1 MQFSRTQIGEL
12 LANIMT
18 NYSDLELLAITQ
30 YEIVNLQNRLQRRRD
45 HVFCSGLGIHRLS
58 PEQRSTITESG
69 SAWYDINLA
78 GWWIRRGTRAHTT
91 AILLGI
97 TE

>member
-1 MQFSRTQIGEL
+1 MQYSRTRIGEL

-30 YEIVNLQNRLQRRRD
+30 YEIVNLQNKLQRRLN
-45 HVFCSGLGIHRLS
+45 HHFCSGLSVHRLTA
-58 PEQRSTITESG
+58 EQRRTITESG
-69 SAWYDINLA
+69 HAWYDVNLA
-78 GWWIRRGTRAHTT
+78 GWWIRRGTPTHTT
-91 AILLGI
+91 ALLLGI